1 MNGFSPVRI
10 KRFTSMLL
18 MMDASDI
25 ATVDLSTPN
34 RAPAQ
39 FAVCRRPPR
48 DTCLCACHAGQAVR
62 LHSRAAVQ
70 RQNHRPAPV
79 WMTVSGM
86 LRSNVIRRRS
96 QFRGHQ
102 FYWAA
107 RRGTRA
113 RQRLSIQMAQPD
125 SRLRTPS
132 SRSHRGSGCITLTSI
147 RSVAAYAWN
156 LLQEAASSIYA

>member
-25 ATVDLSTPN
+25 ATVALSTPN

-48 DTCLCACHAGQAVR
+48 DAGLGARHAGTGGA
-62 LHSRAAVQ
+62 LHCRAAVQ

-96 QFRGHQ
+96 QFRRHQ
-102 FYWAA
+102 FHWAA

-113 RQRLSIQMAQPD
+113 RQRLSIQTAQPD
-125 SRLRTPS
+125 SRFRTPS
-132 SRSHRGSGCITLTSI
+132 SRSHRGSRCITLTSI
-147 RSVAAYAWN
+147 RSVATYAWN